1 MLCLYV
7 TATNRIDGVNASVFS
22 SSAVERVFAP
32 RSGQI
37 KENKI
42 GISWFSAK
50 HPARRSDIKDLLAR
64 NQDYV

>member
-1 MLCLYV
+1 MLCVYA

-42 GISWFSAK
+42 GIS
-50 HPARRSDIKDLLAR
+50 
-64 NQDYV
+64 